1 MIKQLHLWALAA
13 CFGLLL
19 GGPANADGL
28 EDGLAVSH
36 PCARMSVDRLGRRAE
51 PYQAAINQY
60 ANEYKVEQAI
70 IKAVI
75 AIESCYNHQA
85 LSPKGAQGLMQL
97 IPETAERFG
106 VTDPFDTTQNIRGG
120 TRYLGWLLER
130 FDGSLEKVLAAYNA
144 GEGRV
149 DQYQGIPPYKE
160 TQAYVRNVLVVY
172 NKLNKPTDATST
184 ASLTSTAD
192 KTDALPLL
200 AAGNAAVPVT
210 SPKPVM
216 ALVAPAAP
224 QPASGV
230 PARVIP
236 AVARVV
242 RPAVQLAAQRAPAVP
257 QVTTASGAGRVRT
270 VFESPFRARPSKPGR
285 GGLEVNKA
293 RAPHLY
299 KQ

>member
-19 GGPANADGL
+19 GGSANADGL

-224 QPASGV
+224 QPVSGV
-230 PARVIP
+230 PVRVIP

-242 RPAVQLAAQRAPAVP
+242 RPAVQLAGQRAPAVP
-257 QVTTASGAGRVRT
+257 QVTTASGTGRVRT
-270 VFESPFRARPSKPGR
+270 VFESPFRVLPSKPGR